1 MNSVSTC
8 TQLETNDNSLN
19 VADSG
24 KLGDNVD
31 GAELFVVHT
40 ELQLLIPSWIFH
52 VGQSN
57 KWYYHRKY
65 DHTDT
70 VKITGSTQLDPED
83 SVLS

>member
-40 ELQLLIPSWIFH
+40 ETLSIFRA
-52 VGQSN
+52 STA
-57 KWYYHRKY
+57 
-65 DHTDT
+65 HTELNFPCWPIKQ
-70 VKITGSTQLDPED
+70 VILSQKIRPH
-83 SVLS
+83 

>member
-40 ELQLLIPSWIFH
+40 ELQLLIPS
-52 VGQSN
+52 
-57 KWYYHRKY
+57 
-65 DHTDT
+65 
-70 VKITGSTQLDPED
+70 
-83 SVLS
+83 